1 MKEVLKLKDVSKEY
15 GVKGFKSK
23 VLNNI
28 SLSVNEGDFIS
39 IMGPSGAGKTTL
51 LNLISTLDKPTKGQ
65 ILLDNIDIAK
75 VKNKDLSKYF
85 GSVNFPQ
92 DGLSIQKEIR
102 NEWN

>member
-75 VKNKDLSKYF
+75 VKNKDL
-85 GSVNFPQ
+85 
-92 DGLSIQKEIR
+92 
-102 NEWN
+102 

>member
-1 MKEVLKLKDVSKEY
+1 MAGQQPY
-15 GVKGFKSK
+15 GIKGFKFK

-75 VKNKDLSKYF
+75 VKNKDLSKLRRERKGRFSKKKYWLYI
-85 GSVNFPQ
+85 SR
-92 DGLSIQKEIR
+92 L
-102 NEWN
+102 